1 MCVSTVSSRML
12 ASIGRKE
19 GFLVRETLTGFKFLG
34 NEALVSRLL
43 SVGFVADEVLT
54 SFVAT

>member
-1 MCVSTVSSRML
+1 ML

-43 SVGFVADEVLT
+43 YVGSVADEVLM